1 MYNLVTQR
9 KIVHMMWLPRP
20 FSNRNR
26 SAYCVL
32 LKSDSGNLFKSGV
45 HRTHPQ
51 CFNTKRPVTQH
62 LCKWRTHLRGYCTSG
77 PYFLRPF
84 AFSQKIKQLWTKKP
98 MDLVTNVPRNSKI
111 TVLLQQRQLLWSYSE
126 KCTKINILHVL
137 NHKSITTWVSEIPVQ
152 LLGSLECYL

>member
-1 MYNLVTQR
+1 MRLTIAYSKIKKRNLLLINNDTYQR
-9 KIVHMMWLPRP
+9 ETL
-20 FSNRNR
+20 SE
-26 SAYCVL
+26 
-32 LKSDSGNLFKSGV
+32 
-45 HRTHPQ
+45 Q
-51 CFNTKRPVTQH
+51 PVRQP
-62 LCKWRTHLRGYCTSG
+62 LRGYCTSG